1 MSNHSAIN
9 QNQHIAEYPLLTVDE
24 EKQLAWQLRNGS
36 KQERANARQRFVLC
50 NTRLVLSVANRYVGR
65 GMELDDLVQEG
76 FGGLL
81 RAVDLFDPQRGNR
94 FSTYAVWWIRQAI
107 TRSLLDTVS
116 EIRVP
121 VSAQQFLPRALQ
133 TFHDLTQARGVAPD
147 VREVGELVGISPDR
161 LQSMLNAL
169 LPALPLDREM
179 GEGNEAELY
188 DLVADD
194 AVVDGGDVADAG
206 ITGVV
211 LRELLD
217 QMPAREA
224 FVLRQRFGIEDN
236 QPQTLTEI
244 AKTLGVS
251 RERVRQIE
259 KESLSRLRILCA
271 GTVLEKEKK

>member
-9 QNQHIAEYPLLTVDE
+9 HNQHIAEYPLLTVDE

-121 VSAQQFLPRALQ
+121 VSAHQFLPRALQ

-147 VREVGELVGISPDR
+147 VREVGKLVGISPDQ

-169 LPALPLDREM
+169 LPVLSLDQEM
-179 GEGNEAELY
+179 GAGDTEMYE
-188 DLVADD
+188 LVADD
-194 AVVDGGDVADAG
+194 AVVDGGDVADAE
-206 ITGVV
+206 ITAAV
-211 LRELLD
+211 LRELLA

-236 QPQTLTEI
+236 QPQTLAEI
-244 AKTLGVS
+244 AETLGVS

-259 KESLSRLRILCA
+259 KESLRRLRILCA
-271 GTVLEKEKK
+271 GTVLDR

>member
-1 MSNHSAIN
+1 MFE
-9 QNQHIAEYPLLTVDE
+9 IAHAAP
-24 EKQLAWQLRNGS
+24 ASG
-36 KQERANARQRFVLC
+36 A
-50 NTRLVLSVANRYVGR
+50 RYVGR

-121 VSAQQFLPRALQ
+121 VSAHQFLPRALQ

-147 VREVGELVGISPDR
+147 VREVGKLVGISPDR

-188 DLVADD
+188 ELVADD

-206 ITGVV
+206 ITAAV
-211 LRELLD
+211 LRELLA

-236 QPQTLTEI
+236 QPQTLAEI
-244 AKTLGVS
+244 AETLGVS

-259 KESLSRLRILCA
+259 KESLRRLRILCA
-271 GTVLEKEKK
+271 GTVLAR

>member
-9 QNQHIAEYPLLTVDE
+9 HNQHIAEYPLLTVDE

>member
-9 QNQHIAEYPLLTVDE
+9 HNQHIAEYPLLTVDE

-121 VSAQQFLPRALQ
+121 VSAHQFLPRALQ

-147 VREVGELVGISPDR
+147 VREVGKLVGISPDR

-188 DLVADD
+188 ELVADD

-206 ITGVV
+206 ITAAV
-211 LRELLD
+211 LRELLA

-236 QPQTLTEI
+236 QPQTLAEI
-244 AKTLGVS
+244 AETLGVS